1 MLILTG
7 ISLMITALK
16 NKNDLEEFFVIPL
29 FLSFL
34 DFLFV
39 FLIINKVIGY
49 KVYYTGNNLIIL
61 RFTKEIA
68 KINLKSAQI
77 SYKKRTFYE
86 VIEFYE
92 NSKLVFTVPS
102 YWFKYNDFE
111 NLKTSLIQVKK
122 YLKLLEQ

>member
-1 MLILTG
+1 MV
-7 ISLMITALK
+7 TALK
-16 NKNDLEEFFVIPL
+16 NRNDLEEFFVIPL

-39 FLIINKVIGY
+39 FLIISKVIGY
-49 KVYYTGNNLIIL
+49 RVYYTGNNLIIS

-68 KINLKSAQI
+68 RINLKSAQI
-77 SYKKRTFYE
+77 SYKRRTFYE

-92 NSKLVFTVPS
+92 NSKLVFTVSS
-102 YWFKYNDFE
+102 YWFTYNDFE
-111 NLKTSLIQVKK
+111 NLKTNLIQVKK